1 MTDRASIKAQLST
14 LVVDMEETRS
24 RIKHAFSRRSAIR
37 NAHPSALNN
46 PEMMRIIERYDA
58 EILADQ
64 TRIDQLKANIEGLEA
79 ALK

>member
-14 LVVDMEETRS
+14 LIVEMEETRS
-24 RIKHAFSRRSAIR
+24 RIKHAFSRRTAIR
-37 NAHPSALNN
+37 NAHPNVLDN
-46 PEMMRIIERYDA
+46 PEMMRIVERYDA

-64 TRIDQLKANIEGLEA
+64 TKIDQLKANIEGLEA